1 MFVWITMST
10 LLNYYWDIYGIKSII
25 TWTSEYIINF
35 KMICSTL
42 LTAQPAKNIS
52 ASIASHLIAAI
63 IFLDWGFATWT
74 FLDLKNIKQYEW

>member
-1 MFVWITMST
+1 
-10 LLNYYWDIYGIKSII
+10 
-25 TWTSEYIINF
+25 
-35 KMICSTL
+35 MICCTL